1 MVVAVEEDLE
11 IMPFHKTTLV
21 NLDPLHLP
29 RQEILDL
36 VAVVDK
42 EIVHL
47 QMVKEQEVHLVTLV
61 VVEDII

>member
-21 NLDPLHLP
+21 NLDLVHLP

-47 QMVKEQEVHLVTLV
+47 QMVKAQEVHLVTLV